1 MIKEDRMS
9 SLQPQFDI
17 ILLSEQRPGWVSLK
31 KSSEKL
37 PPILSCLYGVLHW
50 CHTLLSNLKLGF
62 HLSLSTSRRCAR
74 KCKKRKFK
82 GCPQKKIWKQNL
94 DHLQIPKILRFFF
107 CAVQCF
113 NFDLYFPNI
122 SIFSRDSNLTST
134 RCLHELAIF
143 STLPNALKGKR

>member
-1 MIKEDRMS
+1 MS

-82 GCPQKKIWKQNL
+82 GCSQKKFENKIQTTQKY
-94 DHLQIPKILRFFF
+94 PKYLKIFF

-143 STLPNALKGKR
+143 STLPNALKGKRS